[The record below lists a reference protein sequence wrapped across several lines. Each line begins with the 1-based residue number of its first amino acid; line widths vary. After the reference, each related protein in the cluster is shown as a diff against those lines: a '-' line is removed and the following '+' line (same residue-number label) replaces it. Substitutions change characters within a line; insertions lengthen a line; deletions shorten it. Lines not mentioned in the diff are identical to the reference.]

1 MNKKIFVSIIIVIL
15 VIILGFLL
23 WNNRQITKNQEAK
36 NVDEFEQMIN
46 EDDSKSIIND
56 LDQIEIDSTID
67 SEINPIDEEMK
78 NL

>member
-1 MNKKIFVSIIIVIL
+1 MNKKILITIIIVIL